1 MRLLVLAVLL
11 LGCLGCKEKKVTQAT
26 TPGAVTTVVADAFAD
41 VLSAEMTRCDEDRV
55 TALLDPDLAT
65 KPGAAHL
72 VCTWMQGIQSY
83 KLVSLHANTTPP
95 AIVMRRLLVDPT
107 SNSLL
112 VNYDRVDLERK
123 NQDNLP
129 RTLIVDM
136 FSYRQARSIS
146 EVLASK
152 TPHPDVEKARELI
165 GSGKQDEAMAI
176 VEKLPVNLR
185 RDLML
190 RAYLQAFTLPAPEK
204 KQARDELA
212 KAFPDDP
219 AIALTMIDAGFAL
232 ADYDSVQHWCDVL
245 VKDIGQD
252 AYLVMQKAIAY
263 LQAGKLD
270 DAQATA
276 ADAVRLEPTLT
287 RAHEVLLDAL
297 IAQKKWPEVLAE
309 MTELETNHGQQ
320 FDEAKLRAEPR
331 LAELVSQPAFAEWL
345 AKRK

>member
-11 LGCLGCKEKKVTQAT
+11 LLGCKDKPKKVT
-26 TPGAVTTVVADAFAD
+26 TPGALTTETASAFAD
-41 VLSAEMTRCDEDRV
+41 ALSTEMPHCDEDRV
-55 TALLDPDLAT
+55 TKLLDPQLAST
-65 KPGAAHL
+65 PGMAHL
-72 VCTWMQGIQSY
+72 ICSWMQGIASY
-83 KLVSLHANTTPP
+83 KLVGLHTNTTPP
-95 AIVMRRLLVDPT
+95 AIVMRRLLVDPK
-107 SNSLL
+107 NGGLL
-112 VNYDRVDLERK
+112 VNYDRIDLERK
-123 NQDNLP
+123 DGPP
-129 RTLIVDM
+129 RTLIADL

-146 EVLASK
+146 ELVTK

-165 GSGKQDEAMAI
+165 GSGKQDEAMAL

-190 RAYLQAFTLPAPEK
+190 RAYLTASTLPAPEK
-204 KQARDELA
+204 TQARNQLA

-270 DAQATA
+270 DAQAMA
-276 ADAVRLEPTLT
+276 SDAVRLEPTLT
-287 RAHEVLLDAL
+287 RAHEVLLDVL
-297 IAQKKWPEVLAE
+297 ISQKRWPEVLAE
-309 MTELETNHGQQ
+309 MTELETNHGST

-331 LAELVSQPAFAEWL
+331 LTELVSQPAFADWL